1 MIQGLRY
8 VVLDDPDRHARLR
21 VMFPTPRRQD
31 PWGVLA
37 PLRGT
42 PWGEQIPVVTG
53 EALSHALHG
62 HPKMLREMWGN
73 PPRTR
78 AMRLEQKHRM
88 CHEHQFKICGIATPE
103 CHPGSA
109 QMPDCYVAPFHDL
122 ERRRLADVVAR
133 AWAEDRHVFVVEGP
147 EFVVT

>member
-1 MIQGLRY
+1 MIRGFRY
-8 VVLDDPDRHARLR
+8 VVLDDPDRHARLP
-21 VMFPTPRRQD
+21 VMFPTPRRD
-31 PWGVLA
+31 EPWGVLA

-42 PWGEQIPVVTG
+42 KWGEQIPVVTG

-78 AMRLEQKHRM
+78 AMRLEAKHRL
-88 CHEHQFKICGIATPE
+88 CHEHQHGICAIRTPD

-109 QMPDCYVAPFHDL
+109 QMPDCYVAPLQDQHV
-122 ERRRLADVVAR
+122 RRLADVVAR